1 VLQVNKN
8 IVLIIVKLRQLKLSK
23 IRVALNP
30 TPSPLLFAERVIL
43 TITKAEVANQAS
55 ICTLNLKLKIGLPPT
70 SCIAAWENCFVLKDG
85 HFTSDWSFLLDHR
98 YTMKTVQSSEFNSV
112 LN

>member
-1 VLQVNKN
+1 MLQLNKN

-30 TPSPLLFAERVIL
+30 PHPLLFAERVIL
-43 TITKAEVANQAS
+43 TMTKAEVANQAS

-70 SCIAAWENCFVLKDG
+70 SCIVLYRKMVISPVIG
-85 HFTSDWSFLLDHR
+85 HSF
-98 YTMKTVQSSEFNSV
+98 
-112 LN
+112 

>member
-1 VLQVNKN
+1 MLQVNKY
-8 IVLIIVKLRQLKLSK
+8 IVSIIVKLRQLKLSK

-30 TPSPLLFAERVIL
+30 CHPLLFAERVIL